1 MKEKRWLFVIIK
13 CYCCF
18 LDLVMKGIGF
28 HHAGMD
34 IQDRKYM
41 EELFAAGDLFVL
53 GKSIT
58 MSDVQNFSSL
68 ILLQFIYSF
77 LAKAF
82 KFWAFL
88 YTKKVN
94 MTTYHATSFYIYI
107 TTKCVSFLSHLKEI
121 KLIFYVP

>member
-1 MKEKRWLFVIIK
+1 MKKKRWLFVIIK

-53 GKSIT
+53 GK
-58 MSDVQNFSSL
+58 
-68 ILLQFIYSF
+68 Y
-77 LAKAF
+77 
-82 KFWAFL
+82 
-88 YTKKVN
+88 Y
-94 MTTYHATSFYIYI
+94 
-107 TTKCVSFLSHLKEI
+107 E
-121 KLIFYVP
+121 